1 MMRPLEPAGG
11 SRFPWKSLKD
21 RIWMSIV
28 GPLAASEVPLVAAI
42 PVRAQAPDSDAAEQ
56 AGPQAPW

>member
-1 MMRPLEPAGG
+1 MTRPLEPAGG

-21 RIWMSIV
+21 RIWMSMRGAV
-28 GPLAASEVPLVAAI
+28 GRFRGTARGGDPREGTGAH
-42 PVRAQAPDSDAAEQ
+42 SDAAEQ